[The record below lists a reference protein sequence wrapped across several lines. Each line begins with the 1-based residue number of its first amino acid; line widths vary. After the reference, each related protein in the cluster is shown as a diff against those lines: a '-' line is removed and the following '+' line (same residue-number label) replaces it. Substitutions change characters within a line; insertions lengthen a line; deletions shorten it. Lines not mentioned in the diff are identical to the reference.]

1 VDQVELRFCDLPQD
15 MAGRRSVDVGGR
27 IALAAQDTKPL
38 LFTSQTRADARA
50 LIGAVFVGLLT
61 GAALGGFYL
70 AGGMAKAAD
79 QHSRFSRLAGAAG
92 GAYTEA
98 AFTNA
103 TNDNAAL
110 AVAARLNT
118 GGPVA
123 NTAGANRQLELL
135 DARLQRRL
143 NVQGQAA
150 PQGLLLRA
158 NLKAYN
164 PSPGPF
170 RFQGALEGSREL
182 DCLTQAVY
190 YEARGE
196 TPSGQAAVAQ
206 VVLNRARSP
215 AFPSSVC
222 GVVFQRAGAKKGC
235 QFSFACDGSTQRARE
250 PGAWRRA
257 QTIASRALDGFVMA
271 EVGSATH
278 FHTLNV
284 APLWGPRLM
293 RVAQVGM
300 HVFYRFGGRAGTPAA
315 FTSDVEFAS
324 NEEAAISDVAATF
337 RAATAVLPVAAA
349 LVEGGKGGPTSTP
362 SEPASAPPAP
372 IVAATPPHA
381 PEKAEAKVA
390 MNGTANTL

>member
-1 VDQVELRFCDLPQD
+1 MVGQE
-15 MAGRRSVDVGGR
+15 SVDVGGR

-38 LFTSQTRADARA
+38 LFFSQTRAEARA
-50 LIGAVFVGLLT
+50 LIGAVLVGLLT

-79 QHSRFSRLAGAAG
+79 QHSRFSRLADAAG
-92 GAYTEA
+92 GAYSET

-103 TNDNAAL
+103 TSDDGAR
-110 AVAARLNT
+110 AVADRLEV
-118 GGPVA
+118 GAVP
-123 NTAGANRQLELL
+123 TATSNHQVELL

-143 NVQGQAA
+143 QQKGQA

-158 NLKAYN
+158 SLKAYN

-206 VVLNRARSP
+206 VVLNRARNP
-215 AFPSSVC
+215 AFPKSVC
-222 GVVFQRAGAKKGC
+222 GVVFQRAGAKNGC
-235 QFSFACDGSTQRARE
+235 QFSFACDGSTQRGRE
-250 PGAWRRA
+250 AGAWRRA

-284 APLWGPRLM
+284 APMWGPRLL

-300 HVFYRFGGRAGTPAA
+300 HVFYRFGGRAGAPAA
-315 FTSDVEFAS
+315 FTSDVQFAS
-324 NEEAAISDVAATF
+324 NEDAAISDVTATF
-337 RAATAVLPVAAA
+337 RAASAVLPAATA
-349 LVEGGKGGPTSTP
+349 LVEGGMGGPANKPT
-362 SEPASAPPAP
+362 EPASAPAAPATTM
-372 IVAATPPHA
+372 AAAA
-381 PEKAEAKVA
+381 PTQVSEKTETKPA
-390 MNGTANTL
+390 MTLAANAS

>member
-1 VDQVELRFCDLPQD
+1 
-15 MAGRRSVDVGGR
+15 MAGQESVDVGGR

-38 LFTSQTRADARA
+38 LFFSQTRAEARA

-79 QHSRFSRLAGAAG
+79 QHSRFSRLADAAG
-92 GAYTEA
+92 GAYSET

-103 TNDNAAL
+103 TSDDGAR
-110 AVAARLNT
+110 AVADRLDV
-118 GGPVA
+118 GGAVP
-123 NTAGANRQLELL
+123 TSNRQIELL

-143 NVQGQAA
+143 QQKGQT

-158 NLKAYN
+158 SLKAYN

-206 VVLNRARSP
+206 VVLNRARNP
-215 AFPSSVC
+215 AFPKSVC
-222 GVVFQRAGAKKGC
+222 GVVFQRAGATKGC
-235 QFSFACDGSTQRARE
+235 QFSFACDGSTQRSREAR
-250 PGAWRRA
+250 AWRRA

-284 APLWGPRLM
+284 APMWGPRLL

-300 HVFYRFGGRAGTPAA
+300 HVFYRFGGRAGAPAA
-315 FTSDVEFAS
+315 FTSDVQFAS
-324 NEEAAISDVAATF
+324 NEEAAISDVTATF
-337 RAATAVLPVAAA
+337 RAASAVLPAATA
-349 LVEGGKGGPTSTP
+349 LVEGGMGGPATKPT
-362 SEPASAPPAP
+362 EPASAPAAP
-372 IVAATPPHA
+372 TAIAAPTQVS
-381 PEKAEAKVA
+381 EKADARPA
-390 MNGTANTL
+390 MTLAANAS

>member
-1 VDQVELRFCDLPQD
+1 
-15 MAGRRSVDVGGR
+15 MAGQMSVDVGGR
-27 IALAAQDTKPL
+27 VALAAQDTKPL
-38 LFTSQTRADARA
+38 LFISQTRAEARA
-50 LIGAVFVGLLT
+50 LIGAVLVGLLT

-92 GAYTEA
+92 GAYTET

-103 TNDNAAL
+103 TSDNAARS
-110 AVAARLNT
+110 VAARLE
-118 GGPVA
+118 GAAVA

-143 NVQGQAA
+143 DDKGQA

-158 NLKAYN
+158 SLRAYN

-206 VVLNRARSP
+206 VVLNRARNP
-215 AFPSSVC
+215 AFPKSVC

-235 QFSFACDGSTQRARE
+235 QFSFACDGSTQRGRE
-250 PGAWRRA
+250 VGAWRRA

-284 APLWGPRLM
+284 APMWGPRLM

-300 HVFYRFGGRAGTPAA
+300 HVFYRFGGRAGAPGA
-315 FTSDVEFAS
+315 FTSDVQFAS
-324 NEEAAISDVAATF
+324 SEEAAISDVTATF
-337 RAATAVLPVAAA
+337 RAASAVLPAATA
-349 LVEGGKGGPTSTP
+349 LVEGGMGGPAAKP
-362 SEPASAPPAP
+362 IEPASAPPAT
-372 IVAATPPHA
+372 AATPVAA
-381 PEKAEAKVA
+381 PTQVSEKKADAKAA
-390 MNGTANTL
+390 MTLASNAL

>member
-1 VDQVELRFCDLPQD
+1 
-15 MAGRRSVDVGGR
+15 MAGQESVDVGGR

-38 LFTSQTRADARA
+38 LFLSQTRAEARA
-50 LIGAVFVGLLT
+50 LIGAVLVGLLT

-92 GAYTEA
+92 GAYTET

-103 TNDNAAL
+103 ISDNAARS
-110 AVAARLNT
+110 VAARLDSGAT
-118 GGPVA
+118 LA

-143 NVQGQAA
+143 HEKGQA

-158 NLKAYN
+158 SLKAYN

-170 RFQGALEGSREL
+170 QFHGALEGSREL

-206 VVLNRARSP
+206 VVLNRARNP
-215 AFPSSVC
+215 AFPKSVC

-235 QFSFACDGSTQRARE
+235 QFSFACDGATQRGRE
-250 PGAWRRA
+250 AGAWRRA

-284 APLWGPRLM
+284 APMWGPRLM

-300 HVFYRFGGRAGTPAA
+300 HVFYRFGGRAGAPAA
-315 FTSDVEFAS
+315 FTSDVQFAS
-324 NEEAAISDVAATF
+324 NEEAAISDVTATF
-337 RAATAVLPVAAA
+337 RAASAVLPAATA
-349 LVEGGKGGPTSTP
+349 LVEGGMGGPAAKPT
-362 SEPASAPPAP
+362 EPASAPPATATAA
-372 IVAATPPHA
+372 VAAPTQVS
-381 PEKAEAKVA
+381 EKKADSKSA
-390 MNGTANTL
+390 MTLAANAL

>member
-1 VDQVELRFCDLPQD
+1 
-15 MAGRRSVDVGGR
+15 MAGQESVDVGGR

-38 LFTSQTRADARA
+38 LFFSQTCAEARA

-79 QHSRFSRLAGAAG
+79 QHSRFSRLADAAG
-92 GAYTEA
+92 GAYSET

-103 TNDNAAL
+103 TSDDGAR
-110 AVAARLNT
+110 AVADRLDV
-118 GGPVA
+118 GGAVP
-123 NTAGANRQLELL
+123 TSNRQIELL

-143 NVQGQAA
+143 QQKGQT

-158 NLKAYN
+158 SLKAYN

-206 VVLNRARSP
+206 VVLNRARNP
-215 AFPSSVC
+215 AFPKSVC
-222 GVVFQRAGAKKGC
+222 GVVFQRAGATKGC
-235 QFSFACDGSTQRARE
+235 QFSFACDGSTQRSREAR
-250 PGAWRRA
+250 AWRRA

-284 APLWGPRLM
+284 APMWGPRLL

-300 HVFYRFGGRAGTPAA
+300 HVFYRFGGRAGAPAA
-315 FTSDVEFAS
+315 FTSDVQFAS
-324 NEEAAISDVAATF
+324 NEEAAISDVTATF
-337 RAATAVLPVAAA
+337 RAASAVLPAATA
-349 LVEGGKGGPTSTP
+349 LVEGGMGGPATKPT
-362 SEPASAPPAP
+362 EPASAPAAP
-372 IVAATPPHA
+372 TAIAAPTQVS
-381 PEKAEAKVA
+381 EKADARPA
-390 MNGTANTL
+390 MTLAANAS

>member
-1 VDQVELRFCDLPQD
+1 
-15 MAGRRSVDVGGR
+15 
-27 IALAAQDTKPL
+27 
-38 LFTSQTRADARA
+38 
-50 LIGAVFVGLLT
+50 
-61 GAALGGFYL
+61 
-70 AGGMAKAAD
+70 MAKAAD
-79 QHSRFSRLAGAAG
+79 QHSRFSRLADAAG
-92 GAYTEA
+92 GAYTES

-103 TNDNAAL
+103 TSDNGAR
-110 AVAARLNT
+110 AVADRLDPDAV
-118 GGPVA
+118 PV
-123 NTAGANRQLELL
+123 TSNRQLELL
-135 DARLQRRL
+135 DARLERRL
-143 NVQGQAA
+143 RQKGQA

-158 NLKAYN
+158 SLDARH

-206 VVLNRARSP
+206 VVLNRARNP
-215 AFPSSVC
+215 AFPKSVC

-235 QFSFACDGSTQRARE
+235 QFSFACDGSTQRSRE
-250 PGAWRRA
+250 AGAWRRA

-284 APLWGPRLM
+284 APMWGPRLM

-300 HVFYRFGGRAGTPAA
+300 HVFYRFGGRAGAPAA
-315 FTSDVEFAS
+315 FTSDVQFAS

-337 RAATAVLPVAAA
+337 RAASAVLPAATA
-349 LVEGGKGGPTSTP
+349 LVEGGKGGPAAAPT
-362 SEPASAPPAP
+362 EPASAPATTAAAAPATQVSDKADAKP
-372 IVAATPPHA
+372 AMTLAT
-381 PEKAEAKVA
+381 
-390 MNGTANTL
+390 NTL